1 MHIVHVVVIF
11 MYVFKLTYLCDHVN
25 ETHVTYIVSY
35 CHFVFCRRRIILLV
49 SFFKPK
55 GYITFVRSL
64 FCRRAP
70 IWQID

>member
-1 MHIVHVVVIF
+1 MSTRSSLNPGIYMHIVHVVVIF

-25 ETHVTYIVSY
+25 ETHMTYIVSY

-55 GYITFVRSL
+55 G
-64 FCRRAP
+64 
-70 IWQID
+70 